1 MKYKMKKII
10 LNLTIIIFTV
20 TTYSQS
26 DVYSYSENG
35 IINRIIID
43 NNYLVMTS
51 YKVDSNK
58 FIKTI
63 GGFYNKEGNRFNM
76 SLEFNSNFKNDSI
89 SKIEIEKKTNWKK
102 ISLKKNDLQ
111 GKWLMVGRVR
121 NGNEQRRNLDRPRK
135 TMKFLI
141 NGYFQWI
148 AFNTETFQ
156 FSGSGGGKYIT
167 KDGKYIESI
176 EYFSRDDSKV
186 GLNLEFDYELI
197 NKEWNHK
204 GFSSKGDPLHEIW
217 VKRNN

>member
-1 MKYKMKKII
+1 MKRTI
-10 LNLTIIIFTV
+10 LNLALLIFTI

-43 NNYLVMTS
+43 NNYFVMTS
-51 YKVDSNK
+51 YKVDTNK
-58 FIKTI
+58 IVKTI
-63 GGFYNKEGNRFNM
+63 GGFYSENGSKLNVD
-76 SLEFNSNFKNDSI
+76 LEFNSNYKNDSI
-89 SKIEIEKKTNWKK
+89 SKVKIEKKANWKK
-102 ISLKKNDLQ
+102 ISLKENDLQ

-167 KDGKYIESI
+167 ENGKYIENI

-186 GLNLEFDYELI
+186 GLTLEFDYDVI
-197 NKEWNHK
+197 NREWNHK
-204 GFSSKGDPLHEIW
+204 GFSSQGDPLHEIW
-217 VKRNN
+217 VKRK

>member
-1 MKYKMKKII
+1 MKKII
-10 LNLTIIIFTV
+10 SKLALIIFTI
-20 TTYSQS
+20 TTYSQN
-26 DVYSYSENG
+26 DVYSFTENG

-43 NNYLVMTS
+43 NNYFVMTS
-51 YKVDSNK
+51 YKVDSNR
-58 FIKTI
+58 FVKTI
-63 GGFYNKEGNRFNM
+63 GGFYNKKGNSFNM

-89 SKIEIEKKTNWKK
+89 SKIEIEKRANWKK

-111 GKWLMVGRVR
+111 GKWLMVGRVI

-176 EYFSRDDSKV
+176 EYFSRDDSKA

-217 VKRNN
+217 VLRK

>member
-51 YKVDSNK
+51 YKVDTNK
-58 FIKTI
+58 FVKTI
-63 GGFYNKEGNRFNM
+63 GGFYSENGSKLNVD
-76 SLEFNSNFKNDSI
+76 LEFNSNYKNDSI
-89 SKIEIEKKTNWKK
+89 SKIKIEKKANWKK
-102 ISLKKNDLQ
+102 ISLKENDLQ

-186 GLNLEFDYELI
+186 GLTLEFNYDLI

-204 GFSSKGDPLHEIW
+204 GFSSQGDPLHEIW
-217 VKRNN
+217 VKRK

>member
-1 MKYKMKKII
+1 MKKII

-63 GGFYNKEGNRFNM
+63 GGFYNKKGNRFNM

-89 SKIEIEKKTNWKK
+89 SKIEIEKKANWKK

-217 VKRNN
+217 VKRR

>member
-63 GGFYNKEGNRFNM
+63 GGFYNKKGNRFNM

-89 SKIEIEKKTNWKK
+89 SKIEIEKKANWKK
-102 ISLKKNDLQ
+102 ISLKENDLQ

-121 NGNEQRRNLDRPRK
+121 NGNEQRRNLNRPRK
-135 TMKFLI
+135 TMKLLI

-167 KDGKYIESI
+167 EDGKYIENI

-186 GLNLEFDYELI
+186 GLTLEFNYDLI
-197 NKEWNHK
+197 NKELNHK
-204 GFSSKGDPLHEIW
+204 GFSSQGDPLHEIW
-217 VKRNN
+217 VKRE

>member
-1 MKYKMKKII
+1 MKKII

-26 DVYSYSENG
+26 NVYSYSENG

-51 YKVDSNK
+51 YKADSNE

-63 GGFYNKEGNRFNM
+63 GGFYNKQGNRFNI

-89 SKIEIEKKTNWKK
+89 SKIEIEKKGNWKK

-141 NGYFQWI
+141 L
-148 AFNTETFQ
+148 
-156 FSGSGGGKYIT
+156 S
-167 KDGKYIESI
+167 
-176 EYFSRDDSKV
+176 
-186 GLNLEFDYELI
+186 LI
-197 NKEWNHK
+197 H
-204 GFSSKGDPLHEIW
+204 I
-217 VKRNN
+217 

>member
-1 MKYKMKKII
+1 MKRTI
-10 LNLTIIIFTV
+10 LNLTLLIFTV

-43 NNYLVMTS
+43 NNYFVMTS
-51 YKVDSNK
+51 YKVDTNE
-58 FIKTI
+58 FVKTI
-63 GGFYNKEGNRFNM
+63 GGFYSENGSKLNID
-76 SLEFNSNFKNDSI
+76 LEFNSNYKNDSI
-89 SKIEIEKKTNWKK
+89 SKIKIEKKANWKT
-102 ISLKKNDLQ
+102 ISLKENDLQ

-217 VKRNN
+217 VVRK

>member
-51 YKVDSNK
+51 YKLDSNK

-63 GGFYNKEGNRFNM
+63 GGFYNKLGNRFNI

-167 KDGKYIESI
+167 KDGRYIESI

-217 VKRNN
+217 VVRK

>member
-1 MKYKMKKII
+1 MKKII

-63 GGFYNKEGNRFNM
+63 GGFYNKEGNRFNI

-89 SKIEIEKKTNWKK
+89 SKIEIEKKANWKK

-176 EYFSRDDSKV
+176 EYFSRDDSRV

-217 VKRNN
+217 VVRK

>member
-1 MKYKMKKII
+1 MKRTI
-10 LNLTIIIFTV
+10 LNLTLLIFTI

-26 DVYSYSENG
+26 DVYSYTENG
-35 IINRIIID
+35 TINRIIID
-43 NNYLVMTS
+43 KNYFVMAS
-51 YKVDSNK
+51 YKVDTNK
-58 FIKTI
+58 FVKTI
-63 GGFYNKEGNRFNM
+63 GGFYSENGSKLNVD
-76 SLEFNSNFKNDSI
+76 LEFNSNYKNDSI
-89 SKIEIEKKTNWKK
+89 SKIKIEKKANWKK
-102 ISLKKNDLQ
+102 ISLKENDLQ

-121 NGNEQRRNLDRPRK
+121 NGNEQRRSLDRPRK

-186 GLNLEFDYELI
+186 GISLKFDYELI

-217 VKRNN
+217 VHRK

>member
-1 MKYKMKKII
+1 
-10 LNLTIIIFTV
+10 
-20 TTYSQS
+20 
-26 DVYSYSENG
+26 
-35 IINRIIID
+35 
-43 NNYLVMTS
+43 MTS
-51 YKVDSNK
+51 YKVDTNK
-58 FIKTI
+58 FVKTI
-63 GGFYNKEGNRFNM
+63 GGFYSENDSKLNVD
-76 SLEFNSNFKNDSI
+76 LEFNSNYKNDSI
-89 SKIEIEKKTNWKK
+89 SKIKIEKKANWKK
-102 ISLKKNDLQ
+102 ISLKENDLQ

-121 NGNEQRRNLDRPRK
+121 NGNEQRRNLNRPRK

-167 KDGKYIESI
+167 EDGKYIENI

-217 VKRNN
+217 VVRK

>member
-1 MKYKMKKII
+1 MKKII
-10 LNLTIIIFTV
+10 LNLTVIIFTV

-63 GGFYNKEGNRFNM
+63 GGFYNKEGDRFNM

-89 SKIEIEKKTNWKK
+89 SKIEIEKKANWKK

-217 VKRNN
+217 VVRK

>member
-1 MKYKMKKII
+1 MKKTII
-10 LNLTIIIFTV
+10 NLTLIIFTI
-20 TTYSQS
+20 TTYSQD

-35 IINRIIID
+35 IVNRIIID
-43 NNYLVMTS
+43 NNYFVMTS
-51 YKVDSNK
+51 YKVHTNK
-58 FIKTI
+58 FVKTI
-63 GGFYNKEGNRFNM
+63 GGFYSENGSKLNVD
-76 SLEFNSNFKNDSI
+76 LEFNSNYKNDSI
-89 SKIEIEKKTNWKK
+89 SKIKIEKKANWKK
-102 ISLKKNDLQ
+102 ISLKENDLQ

-121 NGNEQRRNLDRPRK
+121 NGNEQRRNLERPRK

-217 VKRNN
+217 VVRK

>member
-10 LNLTIIIFTV
+10 LNLALIIYTV
-20 TTYSQS
+20 TTYSQNY
-26 DVYSYSENG
+26 VYSFTENG

-43 NNYLVMTS
+43 KNYLVMTS

-58 FIKTI
+58 FVKTI
-63 GGFYNKEGNRFNM
+63 GGFYDKESNSFNI

-89 SKIEIEKKTNWKK
+89 SKIVIEKKANWKK

-156 FSGSGGGKYIT
+156 FSGTGGGKYIT

-217 VKRNN
+217 VKRK

>member
-1 MKYKMKKII
+1 
-10 LNLTIIIFTV
+10 
-20 TTYSQS
+20 
-26 DVYSYSENG
+26 
-35 IINRIIID
+35 
-43 NNYLVMTS
+43 MTS
-51 YKVDSNK
+51 YKVDTNK

-63 GGFYNKEGNRFNM
+63 GGFYSENGSKLNVD
-76 SLEFNSNFKNDSI
+76 LEFNSNYKNDSI
-89 SKIEIEKKTNWKK
+89 SKIKIEKKANWKK

-121 NGNEQRRNLDRPRK
+121 NGNEQRRNLNRARK
-135 TMKFLI
+135 TMKFLV

-167 KDGKYIESI
+167 EDGKYIENI

-186 GLNLEFDYELI
+186 GLTLEFDYDVI

-204 GFSSKGDPLHEIW
+204 GFSSQGDPLHEIW
-217 VKRNN
+217 VKRK

>member
-1 MKYKMKKII
+1 
-10 LNLTIIIFTV
+10 
-20 TTYSQS
+20 
-26 DVYSYSENG
+26 
-35 IINRIIID
+35 
-43 NNYLVMTS
+43 MTS

-63 GGFYNKEGNRFNM
+63 GGFYNKEGNRFKM

-89 SKIEIEKKTNWKK
+89 SKIEIEKKANWKK
-102 ISLKKNDLQ
+102 ISLKENDLQ

-217 VKRNN
+217 VVRK

>member
-26 DVYSYSENG
+26 DVYSYSEND
-35 IINRIIID
+35 IINRVIID

-63 GGFYNKEGNRFNM
+63 GGFYNKEGNRFNI

-89 SKIEIEKKTNWKK
+89 SKIEIEKKANWKK

-176 EYFSRDDSKV
+176 EYFSRDDSRV

-217 VKRNN
+217 VVRK

>member
-1 MKYKMKKII
+1 MKKII
-10 LNLTIIIFTV
+10 LNLTIIIFTI

-26 DVYSYSENG
+26 DVYSYSEND

-89 SKIEIEKKTNWKK
+89 SKIEIEKKANWKK

-217 VKRNN
+217 VVRK

>member
-63 GGFYNKEGNRFNM
+63 GGFYNKKGNRFNM

-89 SKIEIEKKTNWKK
+89 SKIEIEKKANWKK

-217 VKRNN
+217 VVRK

>member
-20 TTYSQS
+20 ITYSQS
-26 DVYSYSENG
+26 DVYSYTENG
-35 IINRIIID
+35 TINRIIID
-43 NNYLVMTS
+43 KNYFVMAS
-51 YKVDSNK
+51 YKVDTNK
-58 FIKTI
+58 FVKTI
-63 GGFYNKEGNRFNM
+63 GGFYSENGNKLNVD
-76 SLEFNSNFKNDSI
+76 LEFNSNYKNDSI
-89 SKIEIEKKTNWKK
+89 SKIEIEKKANWKK
-102 ISLKKNDLQ
+102 ISLKENDLQ

-217 VKRNN
+217 VVRK

>member
-1 MKYKMKKII
+1 MKKII
-10 LNLTIIIFTV
+10 LNLTVIIFTV

-111 GKWLMVGRVR
+111 GKWVMVGRVR
-121 NGNEQRRNLDRPRK
+121 NGNEQ
-135 TMKFLI
+135 
-141 NGYFQWI
+141 
-148 AFNTETFQ
+148 
-156 FSGSGGGKYIT
+156 
-167 KDGKYIESI
+167 
-176 EYFSRDDSKV
+176 
-186 GLNLEFDYELI
+186 
-197 NKEWNHK
+197 
-204 GFSSKGDPLHEIW
+204 
-217 VKRNN
+217 

>member
-10 LNLTIIIFTV
+10 LNLTIIIFTI

-26 DVYSYSENG
+26 DVYSYSEND

-63 GGFYNKEGNRFNM
+63 GGFYNKNGSNRFNLILT
-76 SLEFNSNFKNDSI
+76 LEFNSNFKND
-89 SKIEIEKKTNWKK
+89 KIFQKFNEEKANWKK

-176 EYFSRDDSKV
+176 EYSRDCSKKI
-186 GLNLEFDYELI
+186 G
-197 NKEWNHK
+197 W
-204 GFSSKGDPLHEIW
+204 S
-217 VKRNN
+217 

>member
-63 GGFYNKEGNRFNM
+63 GGFYNKQGNRFNM

-89 SKIEIEKKTNWKK
+89 SKIEKEKKANWKK
-102 ISLKKNDLQ
+102 ISLKKND
-111 GKWLMVGRVR
+111 
-121 NGNEQRRNLDRPRK
+121 
-135 TMKFLI
+135 
-141 NGYFQWI
+141 
-148 AFNTETFQ
+148 
-156 FSGSGGGKYIT
+156 
-167 KDGKYIESI
+167 
-176 EYFSRDDSKV
+176 
-186 GLNLEFDYELI
+186 
-197 NKEWNHK
+197 
-204 GFSSKGDPLHEIW
+204 
-217 VKRNN
+217 

>member
-1 MKYKMKKII
+1 MKKII
-10 LNLTIIIFTV
+10 LNLVLIIYTI
-20 TTYSQS
+20 TTYSQN
-26 DVYSYSENG
+26 DVYSYTESG
-35 IINRIIID
+35 VKNRIIID
-43 NNYLVMTS
+43 QNYFVMTS
-51 YKVDSNK
+51 YRAGSNK

-63 GGFYNKEGNRFNM
+63 GGYYSKEDDRFSI

-186 GLNLEFDYELI
+186 GISLKFDYELI

-217 VKRNN
+217 VHRK

>member
-1 MKYKMKKII
+1 MKKII

-26 DVYSYSENG
+26 DVYSYSEND
-35 IINRIIID
+35 IINRVIID

-63 GGFYNKEGNRFNM
+63 GGFYNKEGNRFNI

-89 SKIEIEKKTNWKK
+89 SKIEIEKKANWKK

-176 EYFSRDDSKV
+176 EYFSRDDSRV

-217 VKRNN
+217 VVRK

>member
-1 MKYKMKKII
+1 MKKII
-10 LNLTIIIFTV
+10 LILILV
-20 TTYSQS
+20 TSTLSVYSQ
-26 DVYSYSENG
+26 DEVYSYIEND

-43 NNYLVMTS
+43 KNYFVMTS
-51 YKVDSNK
+51 YKVNSNE
-58 FIKTI
+58 FVKTI
-63 GGFYNKEGNRFNM
+63 GGFYEKKGKKYNVE
-76 SLEFNSNFKNDSI
+76 LEFNSDFKKDSL
-89 SKIEIEKKTNWKK
+89 SKFEINKNSDWKK
-102 ISLKKNDLQ
+102 ISLKENDLQ
-111 GKWLMVGRVR
+111 GKWLMVGRIR
-121 NGNEQRRNLDRPRK
+121 NGKEQRRNLERPRK

-217 VKRNN
+217 VVRK

>member
-1 MKYKMKKII
+1 MKKII

-26 DVYSYSENG
+26 DVYSYSEND
-35 IINRIIID
+35 IINRVIID

-89 SKIEIEKKTNWKK
+89 SKIEIEKKANWKK

-111 GKWLMVGRVR
+111 GKWLMAGRVR

-156 FSGSGGGKYIT
+156 FSGSGGG
-167 KDGKYIESI
+167 
-176 EYFSRDDSKV
+176 
-186 GLNLEFDYELI
+186 
-197 NKEWNHK
+197 
-204 GFSSKGDPLHEIW
+204 
-217 VKRNN
+217 

>member
-10 LNLTIIIFTV
+10 LNLTAIIFTV

-89 SKIEIEKKTNWKK
+89 SKIEIEKKANWKK
-102 ISLKKNDLQ
+102 ISLKENDLQ

-121 NGNEQRRNLDRPRK
+121 NGNEQRRNLNSPRK

-141 NGYFQWI
+141 RVVWEIIMNSWI
-148 AFNTETFQ
+148 IKF
-156 FSGSGGGKYIT
+156 
-167 KDGKYIESI
+167 
-176 EYFSRDDSKV
+176 
-186 GLNLEFDYELI
+186 
-197 NKEWNHK
+197 
-204 GFSSKGDPLHEIW
+204 
-217 VKRNN
+217 

>member
-1 MKYKMKKII
+1 MKKII

-63 GGFYNKEGNRFNM
+63 GGFYNKQGNRFNM

-89 SKIEIEKKTNWKK
+89 SKIEIEKKANWKK

-217 VKRNN
+217 VVRK